1 MFKNLLYRA
10 INGKEQ
16 ITEPILMREFEENP
30 EYLKALCEL
39 KESVKSDKRELI
51 SKDEY
56 MIKQSLYGEKQVITQ
71 LKNSGIP
78 VKSSN
83 Q

>member
-30 EYLKALCEL
+30 EYLKALW
-39 KESVKSDKRELI
+39 
-51 SKDEY
+51 
-56 MIKQSLYGEKQVITQ
+56 SLRKA
-71 LKNSGIP
+71 
-78 VKSSN
+78 
-83 Q
+83 